1 MQDINSVVVVGNL
14 TRDCGTD
21 PYGRDFAY
29 TQGGLAIA
37 TVSIASNRSRKQGD
51 GSWADEVSYFDV
63 KIFGKTAENLK
74 PYLTKGQKVCV
85 EGVLK
90 QERWQDSKT
99 GGNMSKVVILANQ
112 IQLVGGK
119 REHGDGSQ
127 QAYYQESK
135 AGKPTG
141 HVPQQFAERQCQQGY
156 ANPGF
161 GAVQGQQP
169 VFKED
174 IPYTDEIP
182 F

>member
-1 MQDINSVVVVGNL
+1 MQDINSVVIVGNL

-37 TVSIASNRSRKQGD
+37 TVSIASNRSRRQGD

-90 QERWQDSKT
+90 QERWQDAKT
-99 GGNMSKVVILANQ
+99 GGNMSKVVIVANQ
-112 IQLVGGK
+112 VQLVGG
-119 REHGDGSQ
+119 RRDQVVDGMRQDYS
-127 QAYYQESK
+127 QESNV
-135 AGKPTG
+135 AQPTG
-141 HVPQQFAERQCQQGY
+141 RAPQQFAERQSQQGY
-156 ANPGF
+156 QGF

-169 VFKED
+169 FKED
-174 IPYTDEIP
+174 IPYDDDIP

>member
-1 MQDINSVVVVGNL
+1 MQDINSVVIVGNL

-37 TVSIASNRSRKQGD
+37 TISIASNRSRKQGD

-63 KIFGKTAENLK
+63 KLFGKTAENLK

-90 QERWQDSKT
+90 QERWQDAKT
-99 GGNMSKVVILANQ
+99 GGNMSKVVIVANQ
-112 IQLVGGK
+112 VQLVGGR
-119 REHGDGSQ
+119 REQGGDGMRHDYSQ
-127 QAYYQESK
+127 EPK
-135 AGKPTG
+135 AVQPT
-141 HVPQQFAERQCQQGY
+141 VRAPQQFSERQSQQGY

-161 GAVQGQQP
+161 GAGQGQQP
-169 VFKED
+169 FRED
-174 IPYTDEIP
+174 IPYADEIP